1 MDKEKITTQAGVFSL
16 QYEMVIG
23 YSGLS
28 KKRQPI

>member
-1 MDKEKITTQAGVFSL
+1 VFSL

-28 KKRQPI
+28 KKRQPIWKGYG